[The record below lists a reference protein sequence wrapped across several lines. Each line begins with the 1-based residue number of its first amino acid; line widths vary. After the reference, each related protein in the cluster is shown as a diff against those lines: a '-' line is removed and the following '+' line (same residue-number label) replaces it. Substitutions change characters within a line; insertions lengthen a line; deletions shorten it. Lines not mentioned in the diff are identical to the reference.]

1 MIQKQRDHIFLFLV
15 VRNGSITSSAKSKN
29 HVQRTFKRNWN
40 DHWRTIVYVNNLPS
54 YGIVI
59 NSQVVRVNNIAL
71 RTNPYKV
78 SNIYIYRSVTITM
91 IPSIEQS
98 KTISDHILPSRIV
111 RIPLPFPRVAQIDN
125 IISIRR
131 NPLPIP
137 RHTSEWRCYDNYETI
152 GQIDSLH
159 PYPPPTT
166 FPSSTSQ

>member
-1 MIQKQRDHIFLFLV
+1 M
-15 VRNGSITSSAKSKN
+15 
-29 HVQRTFKRNWN
+29 
-40 DHWRTIVYVNNLPS
+40 
-54 YGIVI
+54 
-59 NSQVVRVNNIAL
+59 RVNNITL

-78 SNIYIYRSVTITM
+78 SNIYIYIYRSVTITM

-152 GQIDSLH
+152 GQIESPPFTPILLQQHFQVVRVNNNTLIAKLH
-159 PYPPPTT
+159 RNCTNV
-166 FPSSTSQ
+166 